1 MTPDTNETGFPEF
14 RAGVGR
20 SHRPMLA
27 IAEKFLAMGREMTEG
42 IRLDRLQEL
51 VRLLTRTVANSMRS
65 VMVLVENGCGT
76 DALKIAR
83 TMFETAVT
91 IHYLHSHPE
100 LVQDFVDFLWVKRKR
115 HHEYLLKFAPKE
127 AERLD
132 PSSVAE
138 LNAEYDRVKGR
149 FMGSREKIRNSW
161 HKADR
166 REMARK
172 VAAEGM
178 YGGMYPI
185 LSSLTH
191 MDMLGLVFA
200 TGKSEDVDFAPTEA
214 NLTLALQM
222 AVTNYAMALTAWDE
236 IGNSGMRDRLEAV
249 FSEFKEVNLP

>member
-1 MTPDTNETGFPEF
+1 
-14 RAGVGR
+14 
-20 SHRPMLA
+20 MLA
-27 IAEKFLAMGREMTEG
+27 VAEKLLAMGRKMTEG
-42 IRLDRLQEL
+42 IRPDQLQEL
-51 VRLLTRTVANSMRS
+51 VRLLTRTVVNSMRS
-65 VMVLVENGCGT
+65 VSVLVENGCGT

-91 IHYLHSHPE
+91 VHYLHSHPE
-100 LVQDFVDFLWVKRKR
+100 LVQDFVDFLWVKRKK
-115 HHEYLLKFAPKE
+115 HADYLRRFVPKE

-132 PSSVAE
+132 PSFVAE
-138 LNAEYDRVKGR
+138 MMAEYKRVRPR
-149 FMGSREKIRNSW
+149 FLDARRNVRASW

-200 TGKSEDVDFAPTEA
+200 AGKREDVELAPSGA

-222 AVTNYAMALTAWDE
+222 AITTYAMALTAWDE
-236 IGNSGMRDRLEAV
+236 IGNCGMGDRLQAV
-249 FSEFKEVNLP
+249 FGEFTEINLPSQSSSN